1 MKYSESENEDEL
13 DDEYV
18 IQDVKP
24 QRIPFEM
31 RDNFNSI
38 VYLKNDNTS
47 DNEEL
52 DYRPHENNESYE
64 DEDGEYEEDLE
75 EGIP

>member
-1 MKYSESENEDEL
+1 MKYSDSENEEEL

-18 IQDVKP
+18 IQDIKP

-38 VYLKNDNTS
+38 VYLKNDNAS
-47 DNEEL
+47 DNE
-52 DYRPHENNESYE
+52 DGDFRPLQDDESYE